1 MADDSI
7 ARGGADEAADDESSF
22 DMANLSPALTGLP
35 MVVWVSERGGARHD
49 VRVRVSTI
57 HGRTISPG
65 QFGRK
70 RRCAIRPEAVVA
82 VRPAPRL
89 VHGTLSPADFA
100 AVGDWI
106 RLNEAAIVDYW
117 DYQLLTDEL
126 IRRLQRLP

>member
-7 ARGGADEAADDESSF
+7 ARGGADEAADDESAF

-57 HGRTISPG
+57 HGRTDSPG
-65 QFGRK
+65 QW
-70 RRCAIRPEAVVA
+70 AVVA

-89 VHGTLSPADFA
+89 VHGSLSPADFA
-100 AVGDWI
+100 AVSNWI
-106 RLNEAAIVDYW
+106 RLNEVAIVDYW
-117 DYQLLTDEL
+117 NYQLLTDEL

>member
-65 QFGRK
+65 QW
-70 RRCAIRPEAVVA
+70 AVVA

-100 AVGDWI
+100 AVSDWI

>member
-7 ARGGADEAADDESSF
+7 ARGGADEAADDESAF

-57 HGRTISPG
+57 HGRTVSPG
-65 QFGRK
+65 QW
-70 RRCAIRPEAVVA
+70 AVVA

-89 VHGTLSPADFA
+89 VHGSLSPADFA
-100 AVGDWI
+100 AVSNWI
-106 RLNEAAIVDYW
+106 RLNEVAIVDYW
-117 DYQLLTDEL
+117 NYQLLTDEL